1 MSSGPVRALL
11 KDRSPGPRSFTLVEL
26 MAATAVLSS
35 VLLLMVGMQ
44 DQMSRAW
51 NNANRRTETGREAR
65 AALRMIATDLAR
77 LKTRRL
83 SAGPAGN
90 TVAPAATNG
99 IPFVYRSATN
109 ANTFQPLNIPNR
121 LSNSSILFGAFPAA
135 QGQLNLFGYYV
146 ARRTTTNLNGLVQS
160 NFHLFRYRRDAT
172 ATASNLSAYFGNP
185 NNANLL
191 FAGINPNTDDILAY
205 NVAGFSILALGQG
218 VNANGLNFT
227 LAEVTNQG
235 SRFHVTLHLLPE
247 EVVQRL
253 GTNDW
258 GTANTLAKFA
268 RSYEFRTRPLSRPAE

>member
-1 MSSGPVRALL
+1 MSSRQGRATSG
-11 KDRSPGPRSFTLVEL
+11 RRPAGSGSFTLVEL

-51 NNANRRTETGREAR
+51 SNANRRTETGREAR

-77 LKTRRL
+77 LKTRRT
-83 SAGPAGN
+83 SPGPAGN
-90 TVAPAATNG
+90 TAATAATNG
-99 IPFVYRSATN
+99 IPFIYRSAAITSP
-109 ANTFQPLNIPNR
+109 TWPLNIPNR
-121 LSNSSILFGAFPAA
+121 LTNGAILFGAFPAA
-135 QGQLNLFGYYV
+135 NGQLNLFGYYV

-160 NFHLFRYRRDAT
+160 NFHLFRYRRDAA
-172 ATASNLSAYFGNP
+172 ATASNLSAYFASPG
-185 NNANLL
+185 NANLL
-191 FAGINPNTDDILAY
+191 FPGINPNTDDVLAY
-205 NVAGFSILALGQG
+205 NVASFSILALGQS

-227 LAEVTNQG
+227 LPEVANQG

-253 GTNDW
+253 GPNDW
-258 GTANTLAKFA
+258 NNSNTLAKFA